1 MSSPY
6 CEIVHPDDTIVA
18 LSSAAGPGERA
29 VVRISGPSA
38 RTVLTSV
45 FGTFEPRRNRVIA
58 GELRLSGVHSTL
70 PATLYFFP
78 APHSYTGQDLAELHT
93 VSSPPLIERLIADLL
108 HTGARAA
115 GPGEFTQRAFLA
127 GKLDLTRA
135 EAVQAVI
142 ASRHQDDLQT
152 ALQQLAGNVARP
164 LDALRDDLLNLLAD
178 VEAALDF
185 VEEDI
190 EFVTPAATLQRLAGA
205 LGQLTNL
212 RRQLEARTVSGRP
225 VRVVLAGAPN
235 AGKSS
240 LFNALIGK
248 EQAIVSPLPGT
259 TRDYLTALLDLDS
272 VKIELID
279 TAGRWKTSD
288 SIDQAAQ
295 HLARDQADRAD
306 LMLWCAEPGQPFPP
320 SAELV
325 RVRTKSDSH
334 NLTDGIRV
342 STITLEGL
350 GELRRQ
356 IAQAVRELATSPLAP
371 SASRCTH
378 HVDAAI
384 EALRRAHEHVLNSDP
399 AELLA
404 LELRKAL
411 DQIGEMV
418 GAVYTNDLLD
428 RIFSRFCIG
437 K

>member
-1 MSSPY
+1 M
-6 CEIVHPDDTIVA
+6 HPDDTIVA
-18 LSSAAGPGERA
+18 LSSAVGPGERA
-29 VVRISGPSA
+29 VVRISGPGA
-38 RTVLTSV
+38 RAVVASV
-45 FGTFEPRRNRVIA
+45 FGTFEPRRNWVIS
-58 GELRLSGVHSTL
+58 GELRISGVHSTL
-70 PATLYFFP
+70 PAMLHFFP

-93 VSSPPLIERLIADLL
+93 ISSPPLIERLIADLL
-108 HTGARAA
+108 QAGARAA

-142 ASRHQDDLQT
+142 ASRHQDELQI

-190 EFVTPAATLQRLAGA
+190 EFVTHDATLQRLASA

-240 LFNALIGK
+240 LFNALVGK
-248 EQAIVSPLPGT
+248 DQAIVSEHPGT
-259 TRDYLTALLDLDS
+259 TRDYLSATIELDGVTL
-272 VKIELID
+272 ELID
-279 TAGRWKTSD
+279 TAGRWETQD
-288 SIDQAAQ
+288 AIDQASQRHA
-295 HLARDQADRAD
+295 LAQADRAD
-306 LMLWCAEPGQPFPP
+306 LVLWCAEPGQTFPP
-320 SAELV
+320 LAGTMQ
-325 RVRTKSDSH
+325 VRTKSDQH

-342 STITLEGL
+342 STKTPDGL
-350 GELRRQ
+350 WALRKRLSEV
-356 IAQAVRELATSPLAP
+356 VRDLATSPLAP

-384 EALRRAHEHVLNSDP
+384 DALRRAHDHALNADP

-404 LELRKAL
+404 LEIRKAL
-411 DQIGEMV
+411 DQIGQMV
-418 GAVYTNDLLD
+418 GAIYTNDLLD